1 MQIQEET
8 KVSKTEQT
16 SKSSTSNWRS
26 QVKAPEKDLRIKTAD
41 VTKTKGHE
49 FEDYSLKESIMMG
62 IVEKGFEK
70 PSPIQE
76 ECIPVALAGK
86 DVIARSK
93 NGTGKTAAYI
103 IPILEKINKALNHVQ
118 ALVLV
123 PTRELALQT
132 VSVIKQLGKYLE
144 IQVMSSTGGAGFADD
159 VLRLGQVVHIL
170 VGTPGRILDLV
181 NKKVADFSKTEILVL
196 DEADKLLSFDFKPII
211 EDIRYNAILQRGPTN
226 YALFGHL
233 PDLVKVL

>member
-1 MQIQEET
+1 
-8 KVSKTEQT
+8 
-16 SKSSTSNWRS
+16 
-26 QVKAPEKDLRIKTAD
+26 
-41 VTKTKGHE
+41 
-49 FEDYSLKESIMMG
+49 MG

-103 IPILEKINKALNHVQ
+103 IPILEKINKSLNHVQ

-211 EDIRYNAILQRGPTN
+211 EDIMRYFKEDRQIM
-226 YALFGHL
+226 LFSATFPISLKSFKDEHMEFAKEINMMEELTLLG
-233 PDLVKVL
+233 VT